1 MGKRNRHS
9 AKTGDSALY
18 KAAAAA
24 EDDAKKKRRKD
35 DSDDDAMYNEVDRY
49 HNKREEEEY
58 LRFDEDAGGSDAED
72 DGVTRGREGVFDL
85 GVGGSSDDDDN
96 DGSDDDSDD
105 DSSSSGEDESE
116 EDDASVSS
124 DSDEDDEDGKTNVL
138 DWGSKKSAYYHGD
151 TADLEIGQ
159 DEEDAEL
166 EEEAGREVVKAR
178 LETMD
183 ERDFLLGEDDGEES
197 DEESEEDECGG
208 KKTTSSSS
216 GVETLSALSDGR
228 RRAKLTKL
236 SKSERLRLIRS
247 SHPELLPL
255 LQHFRDGA
263 ISNLA
268 EETEVLC
275 DALLADPKGAE
286 VSPLLFIDMHLV
298 GLAIACLIYFPVT
311 RTHDR
316 LRKTLMVI
324 DFSAEKWC
332 HTNRYR
338 WM

>member
-1 MGKRNRHS
+1 MGKRSRHS

-18 KAAAAA
+18 GSRSKVAAD
-24 EDDAKKKRRKD
+24 DDAAKKRRRD

-58 LRFDEDAGGSDAED
+58 LRFDKDDDADDSDVD
-72 DGVTRGREGVFDL
+72 DGITHGREGVFDL
-85 GVGGSSDDDDN
+85 GVGGSSDEDD
-96 DGSDDDSDD
+96 SDDDD
-105 DSSSSGEDESE
+105 DSSSSEE
-116 EDDASVSS
+116 EDPSDDDEEEDVSVSS
-124 DSDEDDEDGKTNVL
+124 DSDDDDLDEDGKTNVL

-183 ERDFLLGEDDGEES
+183 EGDFLLDDDDEDDSEDDGSSSSEDDS
-197 DEESEEDECGG
+197 DEKRKG
-208 KKTTSSSS
+208 KKASKQSSKSASTSS

-228 RRAKLTKL
+228 RRARITKL
-236 SKSERLRLIRS
+236 SKPERLKLIRS

-255 LQHFRDGA
+255 LEHFRDGA
-263 ISNLA
+263 ITNLA

-275 DALLADPKGAE
+275 DALITDPKGAE
-286 VSPLLFIDMHLV
+286 VSSSSSCSVDIETFNLIDYLSCKKNAPM
-298 GLAIACLIYFPVT
+298 
-311 RTHDR
+311 
-316 LRKTLMVI
+316 I
-324 DFSAEKWC
+324 D
-332 HTNRYR
+332 
-338 WM
+338 

>member
-124 DSDEDDEDGKTNVL
+124 DSDEDDEDDGKTNVL

-197 DEESEEDECGG
+197 DEESEEDESGG

-286 VSPLLFIDMHLV
+286 VSPILFIYIHLV
-298 GLAIACLIYFPVT
+298 GLAIACMFDL
-311 RTHDR
+311 
-316 LRKTLMVI
+316 
-324 DFSAEKWC
+324 FSCKA
-332 HTNRYR
+332 HP
-338 WM
+338 

>member
-18 KAAAAA
+18 GSRSKATA
-24 EDDAKKKRRKD
+24 EDGIKKSRKD
-35 DSDDDAMYNEVDRY
+35 DSDDDAMHNEVDRY
-49 HNKREEEEY
+49 HNRREEEEY
-58 LRFDEDAGGSDAED
+58 LRFDEDGDASGSDAEED
-72 DGVTRGREGVFDL
+72 DGVTGGREGVFDL
-85 GVGGSSDDDDN
+85 GVGGSSDDDDD
-96 DGSDDDSDD
+96 DGSDD
-105 DSSSSGEDESE
+105 DSSSSGEDVSEEEE

-124 DSDEDDEDGKTNVL
+124 DSDDYDDEDDGGKTNVL

-159 DEEDAEL
+159 DEEDAAL

-183 ERDFLLGEDDGEES
+183 ERDFLLDEDDDD
-197 DEESEEDECGG
+197 DEESESEDGESGG
-208 KKTTSSSS
+208 KKATSSSS

-286 VSPLLFIDMHLV
+286 VS
-298 GLAIACLIYFPVT
+298 
-311 RTHDR
+311 
-316 LRKTLMVI
+316 
-324 DFSAEKWC
+324 
-332 HTNRYR
+332 
-338 WM
+338 

>member
-18 KAAAAA
+18 GSRAKAAAAA
-24 EDDAKKKRRKD
+24 DDGTKKRRRD
-35 DSDDDAMYNEVDRY
+35 DSDDDAMHNEVDRY
-49 HNKREEEEY
+49 HNRREEEEY
-58 LRFDEDAGGSDAED
+58 LRFDEDGGGSDAED
-72 DGVTRGREGVFDL
+72 DDGVTGGREGVFDL
-85 GVGGSSDDDDN
+85 GVGGSSDDDD
-96 DGSDDDSDD
+96 DDDSDD
-105 DSSSSGEDESE
+105 DSSSSGKDESE
-116 EDDASVSS
+116 EEEEDEASVSS
-124 DSDEDDEDGKTNVL
+124 DSDDDDGGGGKTNVL

-159 DEEDAEL
+159 DEEDANL

-183 ERDFLLGEDDGEES
+183 ERDFLLDEDEDEDNE
-197 DEESEEDECGG
+197 EESEDGESGG
-208 KKTTSSSS
+208 KKATSSSS

-286 VSPLLFIDMHLV
+286 VS
-298 GLAIACLIYFPVT
+298 
-311 RTHDR
+311 
-316 LRKTLMVI
+316 
-324 DFSAEKWC
+324 
-332 HTNRYR
+332 
-338 WM
+338 

>member
-49 HNKREEEEY
+49 HNKRQEEEY
-58 LRFDEDAGGSDAED
+58 LRFDEDADGGSDAED

-85 GVGGSSDDDDN
+85 GVGGSSDDDD
-96 DGSDDDSDD
+96 DGSDD

-124 DSDEDDEDGKTNVL
+124 DSDDDDDDDDGKTNVL

-197 DEESEEDECGG
+197 DDDDDDEESKGDESGG

-228 RRAKLTKL
+228 RRAKLTKM

-286 VSPLLFIDMHLV
+286 VSYVAFHLHASGWTCDCMFDLFSCNAH
-298 GLAIACLIYFPVT
+298 P
-311 RTHDR
+311 
-316 LRKTLMVI
+316 
-324 DFSAEKWC
+324 
-332 HTNRYR
+332 
-338 WM
+338 